1 MAGYQQGYYPPQQQY
16 GESQG
21 YYQLQEQHP
30 QQPPPQNYPPP
41 QQYGGQYGGPL
52 PPKQGETFEQQF
64 AIEKPKFNDIW
75 AAALFIL
82 TFLGFVAVSVLA
94 LLGYS
99 KSSRTSGSGISDS
112 NARFGLTTNTIILFA
127 LVLAVA
133 FVVSQIYLL
142 MCRKLTKQIIWLSA
156 ILNFLIGLGSAA
168 YFFYRK
174 QYVAA
179 IIFLVFALF
188 YAFCFWSWRS
198 RIPFSVLM
206 LQTVIDIAKNYGHV
220 FIVSFIGGIVALA
233 FSAWFSVTLV
243 GIYTRWTPNSSNTQC
258 RNGGCSDGKVY
269 GLVAFVTFAAYW
281 TSEVIKNVMHV
292 TVSGVYG
299 SWYFSA
305 GGSSA
310 NSPPSHPTMGAF
322 RRAMTYSFGSICLGS
337 LIVSI
342 IQLLRQAASLA
353 SSDAASSGDILQY
366 VIFCIASCILAIV
379 QWVVEFLNEY
389 AYSYIALYGSAYFP
403 AAKSTWRM
411 IKDRGIDALI
421 QDCLISP
428 VLTMGAMFVGYLC
441 ALLAYLY
448 LEFTKPEYNS
458 RGTYTAI
465 VMVFS
470 FLIGLQIA
478 NTFLNPL
485 KSGATT
491 LFMAMA
497 VDPQVLIQQHPDLY
511 SRMIQVYPGV
521 SEAIHV

>member
-1 MAGYQQGYYPPQQQY
+1 MAGYNQQQGYYPPQQQY

-21 YYQLQEQHP
+21 YYQLQEQQSH
-30 QQPPPQNYPPP
+30 PPPPPNYPPP
-41 QQYGGQYGGPL
+41 QQYGGPL
-52 PPKQGETFEQQF
+52 PPKPGETFEQQF
-64 AIEKPKFNDIW
+64 AIEKPKFNDLW
-75 AAALFIL
+75 AAVLYIL
-82 TFLGFVAVSVLA
+82 TFLGFIAVSVLS

-99 KSSRTSGSGISDS
+99 KSGSTSGSGISNS
-112 NARFGLTTNTIILFA
+112 TARFGLTTNTVILFA
-127 LVLAVA
+127 FVLAVA
-133 FVVSQIYLL
+133 FVVSLFYLFL
-142 MCRKLTKQIIWLSA
+142 CRKLTKQIIYLSA
-156 ILNFLIGLGSAA
+156 IFNFVIGIGSAA
-168 YFFYRK
+168 YYFYRK
-174 QYVAA
+174 QYAAA
-179 IIFLVFALF
+179 IIFLIFALF
-188 YAFCFWSWRS
+188 YAFCFWTWRS

-206 LQTVIDIAKNYGHV
+206 LQTVIDVAKGYGHV
-220 FIVSFIGGIVALA
+220 FIVSFIGGVVALA
-233 FSAWFSVTLV
+233 FAAWFSVTLV
-243 GIYTRWTPNSSNTQC
+243 GIYVRYTPNASNPQC

-269 GLVAFVTFAAYW
+269 GLVAFATFAAYW

-310 NSPPSHPTMGAF
+310 NAPPSHPTMGAF

-353 SSDAASSGDILQY
+353 SSDAANSGDILQCI
-366 VIFCIASCILAIV
+366 IFCIASCILGII
-379 QWVVEFLNEY
+379 QWAVEFLNEY
-389 AYSYIALYGSAYFP
+389 AYSYIALYGAAYFP
-403 AAKSTWRM
+403 AAKATWRM

-428 VLTMGAMFVGYLC
+428 VLTMGAMFVAYLC

-448 LEFTKPEYNS
+448 LEFTNPAYNA
-458 RGTYTAI
+458 RGTYTAVI
-465 VMVFS
+465 MVFA

-511 SRMIQVYPGV
+511 SRMIQVYPQV